1 MRRVVNKVS
10 ILALFLTLVAYIA
23 QGQSIAP
30 ACEECEQEALF
41 FDGEVATHFDNAE
54 YAGNDI
60 GNEGLSTKTD
70 NQCQHA
76 NRGNKRSC
84 VNTARLQHQNDDRNG
99 TGVFYKAI
107 KQG

>member
-23 QGQSIAP
+23 QGQSIAPAP

-60 GNEGLSTKTD
+60 G
-70 NQCQHA
+70 
-76 NRGNKRSC
+76 
-84 VNTARLQHQNDDRNG
+84 
-99 TGVFYKAI
+99 Y
-107 KQG
+107 